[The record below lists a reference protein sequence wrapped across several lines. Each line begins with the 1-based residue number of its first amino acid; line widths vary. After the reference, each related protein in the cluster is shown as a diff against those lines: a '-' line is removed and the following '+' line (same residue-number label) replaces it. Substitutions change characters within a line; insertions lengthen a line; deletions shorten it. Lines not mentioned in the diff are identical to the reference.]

1 MFDGLESALVVSV
14 EDGAAVFVTF
24 EMYHYDPVEA
34 IETIGRVFAEAGWDT
49 EPFEPD

>member
-1 MFDGLESALVVSV
+1 MFDGLESTLVVSV

-24 EMYHYDPVEA
+24 EMSLSDPVEA
-34 IETIGRVFAEAGWDT
+34 IETIGQVFAEAGWGT